1 MKGLVGGIPL
11 ALLVAAVA
19 NGHGEAVQEEG
30 PVTLIGGPSG
40 DDGGNSAAIA
50 FDSTYGSGVKDNY
63 KDDHSVDLKNTVV
76 GPAPPHPAV
85 PGVHKRGDGSLTFFD
100 GPAGD
105 DGGNSAGFEFDSAY
119 SSVVEDWVK
128 DDHSVDIKNTVI
140 TPPPPPFH
148 PHPPHP
154 PVPGF
159 RKRGDPSVT
168 LVGGPSGN
176 DGGNSAEIEF
186 DSSYS
191 SGVKDAYKD
200 THSVDVDNHIVKPA
214 PVPGSYKRDGGDTT
228 FIGGPSG
235 DDGGNSASFE
245 FDSSYASSVKDWYK
259 DDHSV
264 DIKNHI
270 VQPPPVPGF
279 RKREGG
285 DTTFFGGPSGDDG
298 GNSASFEFDSS
309 YVSSVEDYY
318 KDDHSVDVENHV
330 IHPPPVFHP
339 PPGPGFRKREGGDTT
354 FFGGPSGDDGG
365 NSASFEFDSS
375 YTSSVKDYYKDDH
388 SVDVE
393 NHVIHPPPVFHPPPG
408 PGFRKREGGDITF
421 IGGPSGDD
429 GGNSASFEFVNSYA
443 SSVKDAYK
451 DDHSVDIKNTVIHP
465 PPVFH
470 PPPVS
475 GFRKRNDGG
484 SHISSPNYHEHA
496 KPAVVE
502 DSGKPAKDGGITFI
516 KGPSGND
523 GGNSAD
529 IEFDSNYASAVEDHY
544 KDDHSVDVKN
554 HIVAPPAVPKGFRKR
569 GSGPVFYD
577 GPSGDDEGND
587 ADFVFDNEYASKVDS
602 HYVDD
607 HSVKAENWIVQ
618 VPPPPPPPRPQPPRP
633 QGPPPQAAAPP
644 FAGSQEPPHP
654 QGPPPFAG
662 NPEPPRPQGPPPQA
676 APPSFAANEEPPRPQ
691 GPPAQAAPPSF
702 ASNQEPPRPQGPP
715 PQAASPPFPGN
726 PEPPHG
732 VDPIASEPC
741 STSTFIE
748 TVIKT
753 LADEPRPTKPA
764 GPYRPP
770 EHPQP
775 HVPHPKAPSDPG
787 HGFEPTHPA
796 EAAPTGVSPA
806 HEVETPKGHENPGFQ
821 KPEPVRPSFTT
832 SKVEAHPQPTA
843 PSYPPQGNPQAH
855 PEGGAPADP
864 GHGQPQADTTPCPT
878 GRPGGHQP
886 EPTAPSYQPH
896 EPQGADP
903 KEAPKHATTAAEPVT
918 SITSTIT
925 VSHTSSFAVV
935 PVYMDSNHKT
945 TCTSAAHQR
954 PTDVD
959 AEDNHHAPSSA
970 HSQAVKPSHHAA
982 PSPSPTPSQSMM
994 FTGAA
999 GRIAPA
1005 AGVVSAVCGLMAVLA
1020 FVL

>member
-63 KDDHSVDLKNTVV
+63 KDDHSVDLKNNVV

-200 THSVDVDNHIVKPA
+200 AHSVDVDNHIVKPA

-264 DIKNHI
+264 DIKNHV
-270 VQPPPVPGF
+270 VQPPPV
-279 RKREGG
+279 
-285 DTTFFGGPSGDDG
+285 
-298 GNSASFEFDSS
+298 
-309 YVSSVEDYY
+309 
-318 KDDHSVDVENHV
+318 
-330 IHPPPVFHP
+330 
-339 PPGPGFRKREGGDTT
+339 
-354 FFGGPSGDDGG
+354 
-365 NSASFEFDSS
+365 
-375 YTSSVKDYYKDDH
+375 
-388 SVDVE
+388 
-393 NHVIHPPPVFHPPPG
+393 PG

-475 GFRKRNDGG
+475 GFRKRDDGG

-544 KDDHSVDVKN
+544 KDDHSVDIKN

-633 QGPPPQAAAPP
+633 QGPPPQAAPPP

-702 ASNQEPPRPQGPP
+702 TSNQEPPRPQGPP

-806 HEVETPKGHENPGFQ
+806 LEVETPKGHENPGFQ